1 MSSAERLNSARD
13 KAKTKASKAFARHNP
28 KGQSIKDRH
37 AYQRGE

>member
-1 MSSAERLNSARD
+1 MSADRLTAARD